1 MIDDHHRFIIKWID
15 FRTRPAQRSTISSH
29 QSKQT
34 AHMCSYRSL
43 MDFIRKKKKMHQRPC
58 FPYGN
63 NDLVKREEKF
73 QLVSMSY
80 LYTLEF
86 NCMNY
91 KEEACLFHNNRQLY
105 FIISFFRF
113 QPTDGT
119 PLFPFDLST
128 AADRW
133 HQSFVLS
140 VFHLTS
146 FIILKS
152 ILFLSIINEM
162 EPTPDGSSWCPRWS
176 IDSLVVLNWLNWPS
190 SKERLSPLLHA
201 PLSSSLDRG
210 L

>member
-1 MIDDHHRFIIKWID
+1 MITIVLSSNGLTSAPDLPSVPQFPPTNRNRR
-15 FRTRPAQRSTISSH
+15 RTCVHIEVLWISSE
-29 QSKQT
+29 KN
-34 AHMCSYRSL
+34 
-43 MDFIRKKKKMHQRPC
+43 KKLHQRPC

-63 NDLVKREEKF
+63 NDLVKSEEKF

-113 QPTDGT
+113 QPSDGT

-162 EPTPDGSSWCPRWS
+162 EPTPDGSS
-176 IDSLVVLNWLNWPS
+176 
-190 SKERLSPLLHA
+190 
-201 PLSSSLDRG
+201 
-210 L
+210 